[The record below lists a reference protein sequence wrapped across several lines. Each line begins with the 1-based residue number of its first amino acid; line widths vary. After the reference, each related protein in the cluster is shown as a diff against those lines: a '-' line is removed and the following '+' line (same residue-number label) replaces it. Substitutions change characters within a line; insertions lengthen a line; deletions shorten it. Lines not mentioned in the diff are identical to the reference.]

1 MMDIKKILNEPV
13 LYMFRKTW
21 RFSEGNRLKVIF
33 YLCCFIISNSIYLLW
48 PLVMAEILN
57 LVQTGGMSLDN
68 LPKIILLL
76 SSFVLIT
83 LGFWLFHGPARV
95 IEHNNAFLVRAKY
108 KKYLLDGVMNLPAA
122 WHTNHH
128 SGDTIDRIEKSS
140 RALHDFA
147 HDTYEVIETVVQLIG
162 AYIALIYFNVHSSYF
177 VITIG
182 IMAVIVILLF
192 DRVLIRQYYK
202 LNREENKISAK
213 IYDTVGNITT
223 VIILRIA
230 KLLSKS
236 IWKRMIAP
244 YNLSSQNVKID
255 ETKWF
260 VVSILT
266 SLMFLT
272 VMGSYIVFE
281 LRAGAVILVGTLAAL
296 YGYIDMINHL
306 FFRFAYRY
314 GDIVK
319 FKTAMLNGEE
329 IAVQFEKLKKV
340 KTVNLPKAWK
350 EISVNGLSFS
360 YTGASKDL
368 SDVSL
373 SFRHGEKIALVGES
387 GSGKTTFMKIMRN
400 LYSMKSGKVFV
411 DGEKLIGG
419 FAAIGPSVSLIPQ
432 EPEIFATNILENIT
446 MGVRHP
452 FSVVKVYTDMAEFTR
467 VANGLP
473 NKFKSSI
480 VEKGVNLSGGQKQRL
495 ALARGLLASVDKEIV
510 LLDESTSSVD
520 TLTERKIYHNIF
532 KKFRNKTIIVSV
544 HRLHLL
550 PEFDRIMYFSK
561 GKLIGVGTLL
571 ELRRSSRSFA
581 NLWHK
586 YKNLK

>member
-223 VIILRIA
+223 VIILRIE

-340 KTVNLPKAWK
+340 KTVN
-350 EISVNGLSFS
+350 
-360 YTGASKDL
+360 
-368 SDVSL
+368 
-373 SFRHGEKIALVGES
+373 
-387 GSGKTTFMKIMRN
+387 
-400 LYSMKSGKVFV
+400 
-411 DGEKLIGG
+411 
-419 FAAIGPSVSLIPQ
+419 
-432 EPEIFATNILENIT
+432 
-446 MGVRHP
+446 
-452 FSVVKVYTDMAEFTR
+452 
-467 VANGLP
+467 
-473 NKFKSSI
+473 
-480 VEKGVNLSGGQKQRL
+480 
-495 ALARGLLASVDKEIV
+495 
-510 LLDESTSSVD
+510 
-520 TLTERKIYHNIF
+520 
-532 KKFRNKTIIVSV
+532 
-544 HRLHLL
+544 
-550 PEFDRIMYFSK
+550 
-561 GKLIGVGTLL
+561 
-571 ELRRSSRSFA
+571 
-581 NLWHK
+581 
-586 YKNLK
+586 